1 MHLCLSCKQPL
12 VSHSSKYCSNTCQR
26 DYQHEIYIQEW
37 KAGNRSGNRGINT
50 YNISQHISRYLF
62 KKFDSQCA
70 ICGWRE
76 INPVTKVVPLEIDH
90 IDGDA
95 NNNTETNLRLLC
107 PNCHSLTPNYRNLN
121 KGKGRVWRRDKYA
134 KIL

>member
-1 MHLCLSCKQPL
+1 MSICLSCHKTL
-12 VSHSSKYCSNTCQR
+12 AHHSSKYCSNQCQR
-26 DYQHEIYIQEW
+26 DYQHNEYIREW
-37 KAGNRSGNRGINT
+37 QAGKQNGNRGINT
-50 YNISQHISRYLF
+50 YNISQHIARYLL
-62 KKFDSQCA
+62 KKFNGCCSL
-70 ICGWRE
+70 CGWHE
-76 INPVTKVVPLEIDH
+76 VNPVTKAVPLEIDH

-95 NNNTETNLRLLC
+95 NNNNEMNLRLLC